1 MHEALEAAVQEQR
14 AEGHPVK
21 GHTPACTKYVGT
33 GWLDVAPTS
42 GWNCKIAL
50 YYAAVYPKISL
61 LKVL

>member
-42 GWNCKIAL
+42 GWN
-50 YYAAVYPKISL
+50 
-61 LKVL
+61 